1 MYLLDCNLPPC
12 VDAFVLMSLLY
23 HNSKSPISNPSGF
36 TLNFIFYFIFCGVQ
50 AVIDNQ
56 ALPGL
61 LHLLAAKHTDK
72 TIIRDIC
79 RIISNITARTKVQIQ
94 VEMALDL
101 CCNLIP
107 VFESNVTGSFC
118 ANALHFHGRL

>member
-1 MYLLDCNLPPC
+1 MDKAPGG
-12 VDAFVLMSLLY
+12 VLFF
-23 HNSKSPISNPSGF
+23 IS
-36 TLNFIFYFIFCGVQ
+36 IFYF
-50 AVIDNQ
+50 IDNQ

-61 LHLLAAKHTDK
+61 LHFLAAKHTDK